1 MIPKLIW
8 CFWHSS
14 DLPKSIEKSIMSW
27 RLYNPDYKIHIINK
41 NNIKDFLPEL
51 NLKNISGIE
60 GNYQLLSDIVRIH
73 LIYKYGGFWIDSS
86 TFSTMSFDHWLHNI
100 LCITESTE
108 FVGYFNPLFT
118 KKKFMKSSPVL
129 ENWFFCCPKK
139 SKFIKLWKDEFMK
152 LVRDEDYFQNKLES
166 DEVDIQHLDDP
177 VYFRQHMAA
186 QIILQ
191 SGYSKKNMII

>member
-73 LIYKYGGFWIDSS
+73 LIYKYGGF
-86 TFSTMSFDHWLHNI
+86 
-100 LCITESTE
+100 
-108 FVGYFNPLFT
+108 
-118 KKKFMKSSPVL
+118 
-129 ENWFFCCPKK
+129 
-139 SKFIKLWKDEFMK
+139 
-152 LVRDEDYFQNKLES
+152 
-166 DEVDIQHLDDP
+166 
-177 VYFRQHMAA
+177 
-186 QIILQ
+186 
-191 SGYSKKNMII
+191 